1 MGGPFNRY
9 QAVETGMAGDGE
21 AFRVAE
27 LLFILDKRGKRTK
40 LTLMKIKFLLLAV
53 WVPLFFTGCAAT
65 LQSAHFPD
73 QTKVV
78 EDAGKGRIY
87 VIRPG
92 LTGIGI
98 GTEVRDDGKLIGS
111 TGPHGFLCWERAP
124 GNAVITSTAENTSEV
139 QVPVQAGQ
147 VNYIV
152 EQLDF
157 GWISTVNRLEVVSEA
172 EAAAALKK
180 CKPPIH

>member
-1 MGGPFNRY
+1 MK
-9 QAVETGMAGDGE
+9 
-21 AFRVAE
+21 FRC
-27 LLFILDKRGKRTK
+27 LLFVALIP
-40 LTLMKIKFLLLAV
+40 LL
-53 WVPLFFTGCAAT
+53 FTGCASS

-73 QTKVV
+73 QAKIV
-78 EDAGKGRIY
+78 EDPGKGRIY

-98 GTEVRDDGKLIGS
+98 TTDVRDDGKLIGS
-111 TGPHGFLCWERAP
+111 TGPHGFLCWEREP
-124 GNAVITSTAENTSEV
+124 GDATITCTAENVSEV
-139 QVPVQAGQ
+139 QVAVQAGK

-157 GWISTVNRLEVVSEA
+157 GWITTSSRLEVVSED
-172 EAAAALKK
+172 AAGIALKK